1 MLKIPFSLIIQSIY
15 FLRTVTASFYQL
27 FIEKDGKVSARTVKL
42 GTWKSSDWIVLS
54 GLSEG
59 EAVVVSNLQRIKDGT
74 AVKATPVI
82 LAPAPEVN
90 PYAAA
95 DHTADAKL

>member
-1 MLKIPFSLIIQSIY
+1 MKK
-15 FLRTVTASFYQL
+15 VYQVDVDCANCAA
-27 FIEKDGKVSARTVKL
+27 KM
-42 GTWKSSDWIVLS
+42 
-54 GLSEG
+54 
-59 EAVVVSNLQRIKDGT
+59 EA

>member
-1 MLKIPFSLIIQSIY
+1 M
-15 FLRTVTASFYQL
+15 
-27 FIEKDGKVSARTVKL
+27 
-42 GTWKSSDWIVLS
+42 S

-74 AVKATPVI
+74 AVKATPVV
-82 LAPAPEVN
+82 LPPAPEVN